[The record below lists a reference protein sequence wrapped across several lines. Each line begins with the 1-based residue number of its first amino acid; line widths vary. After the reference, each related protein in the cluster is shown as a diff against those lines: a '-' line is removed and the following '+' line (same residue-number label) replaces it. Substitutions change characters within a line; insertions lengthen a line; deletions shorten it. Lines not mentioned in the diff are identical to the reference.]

1 MFRAFVLAVEGDLS
15 GHWKCNGVGGATKV
29 RNNPCLYCLVT
40 TATLLSYSTDYAKCK
55 WCSELIRIGW
65 IKPEEKVTAKSFKC
79 IRHDMLIMKLLPTLK
94 QELVLAKQEL
104 PSDYVPLGVV
114 PPLLQSHID
123 FDSPTTID
131 LASAVS
137 ICFECTNNNNSSQ
150 QNTSFFL
157 SLVHDM
163 QLRGQALPFQTPTIQ
178 AQTTPRG
185 IMTLETTVK
194 RLEAEIA
201 FIETNAT
208 TAAYLTENACP
219 CSLYL
224 EM

>member
-1 MFRAFVLAVEGDLS
+1 ML
-15 GHWKCNGVGGATKV
+15 
-29 RNNPCLYCLVT
+29 T
-40 TATLLSYSTDYAKCK
+40 T
-55 WCSELIRIGW
+55 
-65 IKPEEKVTAKSFKC
+65 
-79 IRHDMLIMKLLPTLK
+79 KLLPTLK
-94 QELVLAKQEL
+94 QELLLAKQEL

-114 PPLLQSHID
+114 PPLLQSPID

-163 QLRGQALPFQTPTIQ
+163 QLRGQSLPFQTPTIQ
-178 AQTTPRG
+178 AQTTLRG
-185 IMTLETTVK
+185 IMILETTVK

-219 CSLYL
+219 CSLHLKMRIMLKVTTTIIRDGLKRACYNSKHEL
-224 EM
+224 QSASQSFRCSG